1 MNLKQFLFANN
12 SSHQILA
19 KNTFWLGLIEVF
31 SKLIMFFVTISIG
44 LYLGTN
50 GFGAYNYALSF
61 VSLFMI
67 FSDLGV
73 STVIT
78 RDIAKHKDKA
88 ADYLGNSLSLR
99 LITSLFIIIVMSISL
114 TLFKSYHPY
123 SGLIVLVT
131 IFYLCQQISGLTIT
145 VLTAFEKM
153 EFVFISKLIY
163 FVGILFSTIF
173 MVKSNGGI
181 NLMIILNT
189 GISVITIITGFYLIR
204 QLQIPVLLCWQKNFI
219 RQVLRESIPIFGFI
233 ACTQIYLNLDTL
245 LIGRYFGDHSV
256 GIYQAAYKILF
267 AFQSVNI
274 INSATLPRI
283 SVLIH
288 ENKHSTLA
296 KLNRLVIILSL
307 VVLLPLAIIISLNSR
322 LIISLVW
329 RSPDYL
335 AASFIL
341 PLLIW
346 SGIANYF
353 RNYVTNLL
361 IASSRQKYVFIS
373 ILIGLVVNSA
383 LNLFIMPLIGYPF
396 AATSLLISEVVIL
409 LSSII
414 FIRL

>member
-1 MNLKQFLFANN
+1 
-12 SSHQILA
+12 
-19 KNTFWLGLIEVF
+19 
-31 SKLIMFFVTISIG
+31 MFFVTISIG

-61 VSLFMI
+61 VALFMI

-78 RDIAKHKDKA
+78 RDMAKHKDKA

-99 LITSLFIIIVMSISL
+99 MITSLFIIFITLLSL
-114 TLFKSYHPY
+114 FLFKSYRPY
-123 SGLIVLVT
+123 SGLIILVT
-131 IFYLCQQISGLTIT
+131 IFYLCQQISGITVT

-153 EFVFISKLIY
+153 EFVFISRLIY
-163 FVGILFSTIF
+163 FIGILLSTIF
-173 MVKSNGGI
+173 MVKTNGGI

-189 GISVITIITGFYLIR
+189 GVSIITIITGLYLIR
-204 QLQIPVLLCWQKNFI
+204 KLKIRIFLCWQKDFI
-219 RQVLRESIPIFGFI
+219 RQILVESIPIFGFI
-233 ACTQIYLNLDTL
+233 ACTQVYLNLDTL
-245 LIGRYFGDHSV
+245 LIGRYFGDNSV

-296 KLNRLVIILSL
+296 KLTQLIIVFSL
-307 VVLLPLAIIISLNSR
+307 AILLPLALIISLNSR

-329 RSPDYL
+329 RSPAYF
-335 AASFIL
+335 AAAAIL

-353 RNYVTNLL
+353 RNYTTNLL
-361 IASSRQKYVFIS
+361 IASGRQKYVFIS
-373 ILIGLVVNSA
+373 ILIGLIVNSG
-383 LNLFIMPLIGYPF
+383 LNIFIMPIIGYSF